1 MTQSNSLKDLAP
13 EASKRIPKPA
23 NRWLSRLALPLGIVG
38 VALFLLLA
46 MSWTALAPRTTVRVE
61 TAVVRPVQSMVVES
75 ESIDEGAVIQA
86 PGWVE
91 PDPNPLFVSALTE
104 GIVETVIPLE
114 GERVRVGDTI
124 AILVDEDARL
134 LVQKAEAR
142 FEFAEA
148 NLEIAR
154 SSAKAAATERQELI
168 EPTRRVA
175 LAKANLQQLEAMYS
189 EFAAKIASAELE
201 RDQLQDELDR
211 KAPLIEEGAVAEAVV
226 VRMRMKVDASEAQI
240 RSLEEQ
246 RRAADARVDAA
257 QAELTAAERDF
268 ELLVHETLEIEKATG
283 ELLRAK
289 ADVEIAAAELD
300 TARLKLLRCKVRSPV
315 AGVVIERLSG
325 PGSTIN
331 FGNGTHGAHL
341 LHLYDPDNLQVR
353 ADVPLGVAARVGVGQ
368 AAEIVVDLL
377 PDQVFRGE
385 VTRFLHKADI
395 QKNTVEAKVRIHDPS
410 PLLKPEM
417 LARVRLLPTRAEGT
431 GRIEQTVQRVFIPT
445 EALAGTENQPQV
457 WVVDDLQAGRGTAR
471 LLPVTLGS
479 STESGWTELRDGIL
493 PGMKV
498 IIDSEGLN
506 QGDAVLIEGSEA

>member
-1 MTQSNSLKDLAP
+1 MNNRNSLEQLAP
-13 EASKRIPKPA
+13 EAANRIPTPA
-23 NRWLSRLALPLGIVG
+23 NRWFSRLLIPVGIVG
-38 VALFLLLA
+38 ATVILLLA
-46 MSWTALAPRTTVRVE
+46 MGWSALAPRTSVQVE
-61 TAVVRPVQSMVVES
+61 TAVVRPVQSITTEVES
-75 ESIDEGAVIQA
+75 FDEGAVIQA

-104 GIVETVIPLE
+104 GIVEMVIPLE

-124 AILVDEDARL
+124 AMLVDEDARL
-134 LVQKAEAR
+134 LVQKAEAQH
-142 FEFAEA
+142 EFAKA
-148 NLEIAR
+148 NLAIAQ
-154 SSAKAAATERQELI
+154 SSARAAATERQELI
-168 EPTRRVA
+168 EPTRRLA
-175 LAKANLQQLEAMYS
+175 LAKANLQQLQAEYS
-189 EFAAKIASAELE
+189 EFAARIASAELE

-211 KAPLIEEGAVAEAVV
+211 KEPLIEEGAVAEAVV
-226 VRMRMKVDASEAQI
+226 VRMRMKVDASAARI

-246 RRAADARVDAA
+246 RKAAQAKVDAA
-257 QAELTAAERDF
+257 GAELTAAERDF

-300 TARLKLLRCKVRSPV
+300 TARLQLLRCKVRSPV
-315 AGVVIERLSG
+315 SGVVIQRLSG

-331 FGNGTHGAHL
+331 YGNGTHGAHL
-341 LHLYDPDNLQVR
+341 LHLYDPENLQVR
-353 ADVPLGVAARVGVGQ
+353 ADIPLGVAARVGVGQ

-385 VTRFLHKADI
+385 VTRFLHQADI

-417 LARVRLLPTRAEGT
+417 LARVRILPTRVEET
-431 GRIEQTVQRVFIPT
+431 GQVEQTVQRVFIPV
-445 EALAGTENQPQV
+445 EAIVGSDEEPEV

-479 STESGWTELRDGIL
+479 LEESGWRELEDGVL

-498 IIDSEGLN
+498 IIDGSGLS